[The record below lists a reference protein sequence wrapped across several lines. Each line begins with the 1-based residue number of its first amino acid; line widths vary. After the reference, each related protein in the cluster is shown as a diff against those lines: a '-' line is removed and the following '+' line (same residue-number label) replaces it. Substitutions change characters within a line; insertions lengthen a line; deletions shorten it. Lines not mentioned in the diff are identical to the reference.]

1 MFSKTLAIIG
11 TNSTTISEKLFT
23 KENVSNILFSTGG
36 YGYSTINPYWR
47 ATVEFKKGDTSGSKS
62 FKVEGLENFHVIVKQ
77 VEDFIKTL

>member
-1 MFSKTLAIIG
+1 MFLKTLAII
-11 TNSTTISEKLFT
+11 TPNSATISEKLFT

-36 YGYSTINPYWR
+36 FGYSTIKPYWR
-47 ATVEFKKGDTSGSKS
+47 ATVEFKIDDTGGSKN